1 MSVWM
6 SECSYCEEKAIWVDD
21 VFGPPAAK
29 CCDNPDC
36 MQKAMERLFEVCM
49 KYQWRADG
57 HE

>member
-1 MSVWM
+1 M

-21 VFGPPAAK
+21 IFGPPAAK
-29 CCDNPDC
+29 CCDNPGC

-57 HE
+57 HD